1 MRFIDHTE
9 AGQLLGQR
17 LASLKLE
24 RPVVL
29 AIPPSGARIGHEIA
43 RQLRGPMDVLV
54 VRDITIP
61 GRGECP
67 LGVVVDGAFYP
78 DEPACCREGVTRE
91 YARMLA
97 WPEQGKEERWERV
110 VRHNRPPLDLE
121 GRTAIVVSDV
131 ELSADQLLAVRDGLR
146 ERRVGQ
152 VVHVAVFARSE
163 PEARTDYLPTIT
175 LFSPAESRSVMLVN
189 AGYQQT
195 TENEIAELLMTT
207 AGA

>member
-9 AGQLLGQR
+9 AGQVLGQR
-17 LASLKLE
+17 LAGLKLE

-29 AIPPSGARIGHEIA
+29 AVPPAGARIGHEIA
-43 RQLRGPMDVLV
+43 RQLGGAMDVLV

-61 GRGECP
+61 GRGECR

-78 DEPACCREGVTRE
+78 DEPACRREGVTRE
-91 YARMLA
+91 YAHMLA

-110 VRHNRPPLDLE
+110 VRHNRPPLELE

-131 ELSADQLLAVRDGLR
+131 ALGADQLLAVRDALR

-152 VVHVAVFARSE
+152 VLHVAVFARSQ
-163 PEARTDYLPTIT
+163 PASGTTSPPAIT
-175 LFSPAESRSVMLVN
+175 LFSPVESRSVMLVN
-189 AGYQQT
+189 AGFQQT
-195 TENEIAELLMTT
+195 TENEIAELLMAT